1 MGERFV
7 ASDPEDPHADQ
18 PIVTGGAP
26 AMAAEAA
33 VVLLHGRGAT
43 AKGMVATAADFYR
56 HGITL
61 LAPQAAHQNW
71 YPASFDAP
79 REVNEPALSSAV
91 ARVGDA
97 VDRAGDVGV
106 PPERTVVLGFSQG
119 GCVAAEFAR
128 RHPRRYG
135 GVVVL
140 AGALPGEETPVPGD
154 ESGESLD
161 GTPVFLGC
169 SDDDPHV
176 PVERVHETARVF
188 EAMDGDVT
196 EEIYAGAG
204 HAITDGEVEA
214 VQSLLDGLVEGENE

>member
-1 MGERFV
+1 MSERFV

-26 AMAAEAA
+26 AMAADVA

-43 AKGMVATAADFYR
+43 AKGMVASADDFYR
-56 HGITL
+56 HGVTF

-79 REVNEPALSSAV
+79 REANEPALTS
-91 ARVGDA
+91 A
-97 VDRAGDVGV
+97 VDRVGAALDRAADVGI
-106 PPERTVVLGFSQG
+106 PPARTVILGFSQG
-119 GCVAAEFAR
+119 ACVAAEFVR

-140 AGALPGEETPVPGD
+140 AGALPGEETPDPG
-154 ESGESLD
+154 EQSLD

-169 SDDDPHV
+169 ADDDPHV
-176 PVERVHETARVF
+176 PVERVHESARVL

-196 EEIYAGAG
+196 EEIYADAG
-204 HAITDGEVEA
+204 HSITGGEVEA
-214 VQSLLDGLVEGENE
+214 VQSLLADLLDGENE